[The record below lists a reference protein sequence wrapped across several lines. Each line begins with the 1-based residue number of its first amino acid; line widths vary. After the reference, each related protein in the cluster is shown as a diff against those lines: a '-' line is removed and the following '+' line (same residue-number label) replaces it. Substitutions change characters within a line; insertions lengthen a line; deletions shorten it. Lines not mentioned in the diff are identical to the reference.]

1 MHACFYVP
9 QEPQRAVR
17 GAGTAQLEAAL
28 YSYSISE
35 MHIIMLTAQYCI
47 DYLILCASVDFLI
60 ALDLNQRFLLHKN
73 RFVSVKVFSTR
84 VYAAI

>member
-1 MHACFYVP
+1 
-9 QEPQRAVR
+9 
-17 GAGTAQLEAAL
+17 
-28 YSYSISE
+28 

-73 RFVSVKVFSTR
+73 RFVSVKVFSIGHHAR
-84 VYAAI
+84 AEGHVHRESSSKDRIYVHCSYVCLYHEPL